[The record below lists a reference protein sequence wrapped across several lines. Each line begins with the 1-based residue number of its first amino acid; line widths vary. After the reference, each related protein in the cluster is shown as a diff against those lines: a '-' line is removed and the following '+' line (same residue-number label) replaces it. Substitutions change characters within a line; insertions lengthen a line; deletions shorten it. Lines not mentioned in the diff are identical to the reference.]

1 MLAEEEMEEIAQMDG
16 VVGRRDGG
24 GEGARKG
31 VWRLG
36 CGAMLG
42 WFTRSQVAGGPK
54 DADCCCCLLK
64 VLSA

>member
-1 MLAEEEMEEIAQMDG
+1 MDG
-16 VVGRRDGG
+16 VGGRRDGG

-31 VWRLG
+31 RVAVRLR
-36 CGAMLG
+36 AMVG
-42 WFTRSQVAGGPK
+42 WFARSQVAGGPK

>member
-1 MLAEEEMEEIAQMDG
+1 MDG
-16 VVGRRDGG
+16 VVRRRDGG

-31 VWRLG
+31 RVAVRLRGDG
-36 CGAMLG
+36 CRFA
-42 WFTRSQVAGGPK
+42 RSQVAGGPK